1 MIKRS
6 MSILVFAAAFV
17 FASFGARAQQ
27 EEPENKDVPPPS
39 NWKPAGEITPPAP
52 TAGAEEKADV
62 PSPMIQY
69 GQFKLDAH
77 GRVQVMAGLVGDDAH
92 TSNGDELS
100 RDGFR
105 IRRAR
110 LGVSGQIV
118 DSWEYEIELD
128 LIDEDSGGN
137 ALEDASITWRP
148 CNYAWIKAGAGKLPF
163 SRMLMTSS
171 ADMQLVSRAPWVGVE
186 AATGTAMLDP
196 GRQVGVT
203 VGGKVSM
210 FEYTVGVYNG
220 SPGFSVGDLNDGL
233 MYVVRLGTG
242 MGEMGKNEA
251 DLTRGGLRWR
261 FGLDGYI
268 NQAPASEI
276 HAAGADL
283 GLKWKGASFYAE
295 ALWAKSTPDTRPE
308 SIDSTLDES
317 ERWGMAVQAGYV
329 LPFSFADIELAC
341 RFSIMDDNVHL
352 DNEGDLWELAAGV
365 NAYFY
370 SGRIK
375 VMIDYLLKEEMHGT
389 ALSNDA
395 LLAMLQL
402 RF

>member
-1 MIKRS
+1 MIKHS
-6 MSILVFAAAFV
+6 LSVVALVIV
-17 FASFGARAQQ
+17 FSPAWALAQQ
-27 EEPENKDVPPPS
+27 PDHQADDTPPPA
-39 NWKPAGEITPPAP
+39 NWKPAGEVTPPAP
-52 TAGAEEKADV
+52 TAGAEEQDAV
-62 PSPMIQY
+62 PSPMLRY
-69 GQFKLDAH
+69 GQFELDAH

-110 LGVSGQIV
+110 LGVAGQIA
-118 DSWEYEIELD
+118 DNWEYHIELD

-137 ALEDASITWRP
+137 ALEDAFITWKP
-148 CNYAWIKAGAGKLPF
+148 CRHAWVRAGAGKLPF

-171 ADMQLVSRAPWVGVE
+171 ADMQLVARAPWVGVE

-196 GRQVGVT
+196 GRQVGLT
-203 VGGKVSM
+203 VGGQVSL
-210 FEYTVGVYNG
+210 FQYSAGVYNG

-233 MYVVRLGTG
+233 MYVVRLGAG
-242 MGEMGKNEA
+242 MGEFGASEA
-251 DLTRGGLRWR
+251 DLARAEDLRWR
-261 FGLDGYI
+261 FGLNGYI

-276 HAAGADL
+276 RAAGVDL
-283 GLKWKGASFYAE
+283 GLKWQGLSFYAE
-295 ALWAKSTPDTRPE
+295 ALWAKSTPATRPE

-317 ERWGMAVQAGYV
+317 ERWGMSAQAGYV
-329 LPFSFADIELAC
+329 LPFEFADLELAC
-341 RFSIMDDNVHL
+341 RFSIMDDNVHV

-375 VMIDYLLKEEMHGT
+375 LMLDYLLKQEMHGT
-389 ALSNDA
+389 TLSNDA
-395 LLAMLQL
+395 LLAMMQL